1 MGKRSVLCGVC
12 VAAIMALIPASV
24 ASAGSVK
31 LSVQAAGSGGDGT
44 ISHAA
49 AKAKR
54 QGYLVPNDAAYARQK
69 AAAAAAAPANRHVF
83 DVHAPLAPT
92 AARSFNGIRQPNS
105 APSDSTGA
113 VGPTRYIELV
123 NTNFA
128 IYSKTSNTPM
138 STGSLNTLAN
148 EPNDLF
154 DPQVIWDPGTKR
166 FYYAMDDVASATDNR
181 LAFGFSKSGS
191 PSTGGSA
198 DWCQYILNYGATF
211 PDYPKLGDTKDFVT
225 IGVNDFNTGGSFV
238 GSDIAW
244 ISKPG
249 AGTACPSPATFH
261 AGAEQGLQ
269 TPGGGTALTPVGV
282 NQTDTSATGY
292 AVSVNTNPSTKITLF
307 KVTKNASGDAVI
319 ANPGT
324 QVTVPSYSAPPN
336 IPQQGTTN
344 QLDSLDRRLT
354 QAVSGI
360 DPGHANKVG
369 IWTQH
374 TVSGGA
380 GAQVRWYEIDPVGK
394 TLLQSG
400 KVTSA
405 SLYNFN
411 GAISPNRAVNGTVK
425 SGGDSMVLGFDTSSS
440 TTKPAV
446 KMVSKI
452 GAGAQSAPVLLKN
465 SPSSYQGFD
474 CPPNPCRWG
483 DYAGASPDPTPPAG
497 TSRVWQTSQYAINN
511 GNPTGASGWGTW
523 NWAAN
528 P

>member
-1 MGKRSVLCGVC
+1 
-12 VAAIMALIPASV
+12 
-24 ASAGSVK
+24 
-31 LSVQAAGSGGDGT
+31 
-44 ISHAA
+44 
-49 AKAKR
+49 
-54 QGYLVPNDAAYARQK
+54 
-69 AAAAAAAPANRHVF
+69 
-83 DVHAPLAPT
+83 
-92 AARSFNGIRQPNS
+92 
-105 APSDSTGA
+105 
-113 VGPTRYIELV
+113 
-123 NTNFA
+123 
-128 IYSKTSNTPM
+128 M

-336 IPQQGTTN
+336 IP
-344 QLDSLDRRLT
+344 S
-354 QAVSGI
+354 
-360 DPGHANKVG
+360 
-369 IWTQH
+369 
-374 TVSGGA
+374 
-380 GAQVRWYEIDPVGK
+380 
-394 TLLQSG
+394 
-400 KVTSA
+400 
-405 SLYNFN
+405 
-411 GAISPNRAVNGTVK
+411 RAPR
-425 SGGDSMVLGFDTSSS
+425 TSSTAS
-440 TTKPAV
+440 TGALPRPSRGSTPDTRTRSGSGPSTPSPAALGPR
-446 KMVSKI
+446 S
-452 GAGAQSAPVLLKN
+452 AGMRSTRWARPCC
-465 SPSSYQGFD
+465 SPA
-474 CPPNPCRWG
+474 R
-483 DYAGASPDPTPPAG
+483 
-497 TSRVWQTSQYAINN
+497 SRVRRCTTSTARSR
-511 GNPTGASGWGTW
+511 PTGRSTGR
-523 NWAAN
+523 
-528 P
+528 